1 MTTGN
6 RTRKGQIQFKHGFAK
21 DVPKRMSV
29 GEPGF
34 AVDTLDLYIG
44 MGSNKSPVNITGGL
58 REQIRAVQQQLEESE
73 TSNFQTDLI
82 DTTTLE
88 KVGSVFIDTEGIK
101 FVDSAGNI
109 LIKIGSDFESVF
121 QSVTATDINW
131 ETLQLLRVTKEIP
144 SILYVA
150 PNATGDGTG
159 RDTSNRADSIEDIAR
174 YINSFGCYL
183 NNDVTVKIEN
193 GNYYNLD
200 RPVFEGLMGDGKIIL
215 DFGKEVKGQYA
226 IKACNNTVL
235 LQIEGQ
241 RYNQLSDMGA
251 VLDSP
256 KGCNALLVADNA
268 TIKVTGIRSKKITD
282 TTFIDTFA
290 LIKNGGVI
298 FVNNCDVAQYENMYY
313 GKDMFTIHDQNNIG
327 NCTRRLR
334 GTSGVMYYGGY
345 RINPKNSNEL
355 DSLSF
360 VALHNY
366 TSPNTST
373 GKDSLYVPSAS
384 GGGSTDP
391 DTPGTGGGEN
401 PSPNPN
407 PPVTPPE
414 EVRKTVSKVF
424 DLTNLHTTVSGSGL
438 VTSAKTKQMG
448 QGHWVN
454 STGKAYK
461 NHTGHG
467 TIPTEVKTYVS
478 DAVEGTVEISLTLH
492 RVNSGHG
499 YAGAVPVPKVK
510 RPNGAYYNEGTGVAR
525 NSKITLTLPSDIV
538 TAICDGSMTEIQT
551 YSSKQNDYAFFDV
564 ASIKVTCTK
573 IIQL

>member
-6 RTRKGQIQFKHGFAK
+6 RTRKGQIQFKHGFAR

-29 GEPGF
+29 AEPGF

-44 MGSNKSPVNITGGL
+44 MGSTKPPVNITGGL
-58 REQIRAVQQQLEESE
+58 KEQIKAVQQQLEEFG
-73 TSNFQTDLI
+73 TRKFQTDLI

-88 KVGSVFIDTEGIK
+88 KVGSIFIDTEGIK
-101 FVDSAGNI
+101 FVDNDGNI
-109 LIKIGSDFESVF
+109 LIKIGSDFDSVF

-131 ETLQLLRVTKEIP
+131 ETLQLLRVTKEVP
-144 SILYVA
+144 STLYVT

-159 RDTSNRADSIEDIAR
+159 RNTSNKADSIEDIAR
-174 YINSFGCYL
+174 YIKSFGCYL
-183 NNDVTVKIEN
+183 DKDVTVKIEN
-193 GNYYNLD
+193 GDYYNLD
-200 RPVFEGLMGDGKIIL
+200 KPVFEGLIGNGKITL
-215 DFGKEVKGQYA
+215 DFSKEVKGQYA

-241 RYNQLSDMGA
+241 RYNHLSDVGA

-268 TIKVTGIRSKKITD
+268 TIKVKGIRSKKITD

-290 LIKNGGVI
+290 LVENGGVI
-298 FVNNCDVAQYENMYY
+298 FVNNCDVAQYENQYY
-313 GKDMFTIHDQNNIG
+313 GNNMFTIHDQNNIG
-327 NCTRRLR
+327 NCTRRLA

-391 DTPGTGGGEN
+391 GGGEN
-401 PSPNPN
+401 PNPNPN

-438 VTSAKTKQMG
+438 FTSAKTKQMG

-454 STGKAYK
+454 SNGKAYQ

-478 DAVEGTVEISLTLH
+478 DAIEGTVEISLTLH

-510 RPNGAYYNEGTGVAR
+510 RPNGAYYNEGKGVAR
-525 NSKITLTLPSDIV
+525 NSNITLTLPSDIV
-538 TAICDGSMTEIQT
+538 TAICDGSMTEVQT
-551 YSSKQNDYAFFDV
+551 YSSSQNDYAFFDV

-573 IIQL
+573 IIQV

>member
-6 RTRKGQIQFKHGFAK
+6 RTRKGQIQFKHGFAR

-29 GEPGF
+29 AEPGF
-34 AVDTLDLYIG
+34 SVDTLDLYIG
-44 MGSNKSPVNITGGL
+44 MGSFYPPVNITGGL
-58 REQIRAVQQQLEESE
+58 KEQIKAVQQQLEEFG
-73 TSNFQTDLI
+73 TRKFQTDLI

-88 KVGSVFIDTEGIK
+88 KVGSIFIDTEGIK
-101 FVDSAGNI
+101 FVDNDGNI
-109 LIKIGSDFESVF
+109 LIKIGSDFDSVF

-131 ETLQLLRVTKEIP
+131 ETLQLLRVTKEVP
-144 SILYVA
+144 STLYVA

-159 RDTSNRADSIEDIAR
+159 RNTSNKADSVEDIVR
-174 YINSFGCYL
+174 YIKSFGCYL
-183 NNDVTVKIEN
+183 NKDVTVNIEN
-193 GNYYNLD
+193 GDYYNLD
-200 RPVFEGLMGDGKIIL
+200 KPVFEGLIGNGKITL
-215 DFGKEVKGQYA
+215 NFSKEVKGQYA
-226 IKACNNTVL
+226 IKACNNTVV

-241 RYNQLSDMGA
+241 RYNHLSDTGA

-268 TIKVTGIRSKKITD
+268 TIKVKGIRSKKITD

-290 LIKNGGVI
+290 LVENGGVI
-298 FVNNCDVAQYENMYY
+298 FVNNCDVAQYENQYY
-313 GKDMFTIHDQNNIG
+313 GNNMFTIHDQNNIG
-327 NCTRRLR
+327 NCTRRLA

-345 RINPKNSNEL
+345 RINPKDSNEL

-384 GGGSTDP
+384 GGGSE
-391 DTPGTGGGEN
+391 GGGEN
-401 PSPNPN
+401 PNPN

-438 VTSAKTKQMG
+438 FTSAKTKQMG

-454 STGKAYK
+454 SDGKAYQ

-478 DAVEGTVEISLTLH
+478 DAIEGTVEISLTLH

-510 RPNGAYYNEGTGVAR
+510 RPNGAYYNEGKGVAR
-525 NSKITLTLPSDIV
+525 NSNITLNLPSDIV
-538 TAICDGSMTEIQT
+538 TAICDGSMTEVQT
-551 YSSKQNDYAFFDV
+551 YSSSQNDYAFFDV

-573 IIQL
+573 IIQV

>member
-6 RTRKGQIQFKHGFAK
+6 RTRKGQIQFKHGYAK

-29 GEPGF
+29 AEPGF
-34 AVDTLDLYIG
+34 AVDTLDLYMG
-44 MGSNKSPVNITGGL
+44 MGSTKPPVNITGGL
-58 REQIRAVQQQLEESE
+58 REQIKTLQQQLQEFGSKK
-73 TSNFQTDLI
+73 FQTDLI

-88 KVGSVFIDTEGIK
+88 KVGSIFIDTEGIK
-101 FVDSAGNI
+101 FVDNNGNI
-109 LIKIGSDFESVF
+109 LIKIGSDFDSVF

-131 ETLQLLRVTKEIP
+131 ETLQLLRVTKEVP
-144 SILYVA
+144 STLYVA
-150 PNATGDGTG
+150 PNATGDATG
-159 RDTSNRADSIEDIAR
+159 RSISNKAGSIEDIAR

-183 NNDVTVKIEN
+183 DKDVTVKIEN
-193 GNYYNLD
+193 GDYYNLD
-200 RPVFEGLMGDGKIIL
+200 RPVFEGLIGNGKITL
-215 DFGKEVKGQYA
+215 DFGREVKGQYA
-226 IKACNNTVL
+226 IKACNNTVV

-241 RYNQLSDMGA
+241 RYNHLSDMGA

-290 LIKNGGVI
+290 LVKNGGVI
-298 FVNNCDVAQYENMYY
+298 FVNTCDVAQYENLYY

-327 NCTRRLR
+327 NCTRRLA
-334 GTSGVMYYGGY
+334 GISGVMYYGGY
-345 RINPKNSNEL
+345 RINPKNSDEL
-355 DSLSF
+355 DSLSY

-373 GKDSLYVPSAS
+373 GKDSLYVPSAG

-391 DTPGTGGGEN
+391 GGGEN
-401 PSPNPN
+401 PSPN

-438 VTSAKTKQMG
+438 VTSTKTKQMG

-454 STGKAYK
+454 STGKAYQ
-461 NHTGHG
+461 NHRGHG

-510 RPNGAYYNEGTGVAR
+510 RPNGAYYNEGKGVAR
-525 NSKITLTLPSDIV
+525 NSNITLNLPSDIV
-538 TAICDGSMTEIQT
+538 TAICDGSMAEIQT
-551 YSSKQNDYAFFDV
+551 YSSRQDDYAFFDV

-573 IIQL
+573 IIQV

>member
-6 RTRKGQIQFKHGFAK
+6 RTRKGQIQFKHGFAR

-29 GEPGF
+29 AEPGF
-34 AVDTLDLYIG
+34 SVDTLDLYIG
-44 MGSNKSPVNITGGL
+44 MGSTNPPVNITGGL
-58 REQIRAVQQQLEESE
+58 KEQIKAVQQQLEEFG
-73 TSNFQTDLI
+73 TRKFQTDLI

-88 KVGSVFIDTEGIK
+88 KVGSIFIDTEGIK
-101 FVDSAGNI
+101 FVDNDGNI
-109 LIKIGSDFESVF
+109 LIKIGSDFDSVF

-131 ETLQLLRVTKEIP
+131 ETLQLLRVTKEVP
-144 SILYVA
+144 STLYVT

-159 RDTSNRADSIEDIAR
+159 RNTSNKADSIEDIAR
-174 YINSFGCYL
+174 YIKSFGCYL
-183 NNDVTVKIEN
+183 DKDVIVKIEN
-193 GNYYNLD
+193 GDYYNLD
-200 RPVFEGLMGDGKIIL
+200 KPVFEGLIGNGKITL
-215 DFGKEVKGQYA
+215 DFSKEVKGQYA
-226 IKACNNTVL
+226 IKACNNTVV

-241 RYNQLSDMGA
+241 RYNHLSDMGA

-268 TIKVTGIRSKKITD
+268 TIKVKGIRSKKITD

-290 LIKNGGVI
+290 LVENGGVI
-298 FVNNCDVAQYENMYY
+298 FVNNCDVAQYENQYY
-313 GKDMFTIHDQNNIG
+313 GNNMFTIHDQNNIG
-327 NCTRRLR
+327 NCTRRLA

-366 TSPNTST
+366 TSPNNST

-384 GGGSTDP
+384 GGGSE
-391 DTPGTGGGEN
+391 GGGET

-438 VTSAKTKQMG
+438 FTSAKTKQMG

-454 STGKAYK
+454 SNGNAYQ

-478 DAVEGTVEISLTLH
+478 DAIEGTVEISLTLH

-510 RPNGAYYNEGTGVAR
+510 RPNGAYYNEGKGVAR
-525 NSKITLTLPSDIV
+525 NSNITLNLPSDIV
-538 TAICDGSMTEIQT
+538 TAICDGSMTEVQT
-551 YSSKQNDYAFFDV
+551 YSSSQNDYAFFDV

-573 IIQL
+573 IIQV

>member
-29 GEPGF
+29 AEPGF

-44 MGSNKSPVNITGGL
+44 MGSTKAPVNITGGL
-58 REQIRAVQQQLEESE
+58 REQIKAVQQQLEEFG
-73 TSNFQTDLI
+73 TRKFQTDLI

-88 KVGSVFIDTEGIK
+88 KVGSIFIDTEGIK
-101 FVDSAGNI
+101 FVDNDGNI
-109 LIKIGSDFESVF
+109 LIKIGSDFDSVF
-121 QSVTATDINW
+121 QNVIATDINW
-131 ETLQLLRVTKEIP
+131 EDLQLLRVTKEVP
-144 SILYVA
+144 STLYVA

-159 RDTSNRADSIEDIAR
+159 RDSTNKADSIEDIAK

-183 NNDVTVKIEN
+183 SKDVTVKIAN
-193 GNYYNLD
+193 GDYYNID
-200 RPVFEGLMGDGKIIL
+200 KPVFKGLIGNGKITL
-215 DFGKEVKGQYA
+215 DFSKEVKGQYE
-226 IKACNNTVL
+226 IKACNNTVV

-241 RYNQLSDMGA
+241 RYNHLSDIGA

-268 TIKVTGIRSKKITD
+268 TIRVKGIRSKKITD
-282 TTFIDTFA
+282 TTFSDAFA
-290 LIKNGGVI
+290 LVENGGVI
-298 FVNNCDVAQYENMYY
+298 FVKNCDVAQYENQYY
-313 GKDMFTIHDQNNIG
+313 GNNMFTIHDQNNIG
-327 NCTRRLR
+327 NCTRRLE

-345 RINPKNSNEL
+345 RINPKNTNEL

-373 GKDSLYVPSAS
+373 GKDSLYVPSANP
-384 GGGSTDP
+384 GTDP
-391 DTPGTGGGEN
+391 DPGTGGGEN
-401 PSPNPN
+401 PNPD
-407 PPVTPPE
+407 PTPVTPPE

-438 VTSAKTKQMG
+438 FTSTKTKQMG

-454 STGKAYK
+454 TNGKAYQ

-478 DAVEGTVEISLTLH
+478 DAIEGTVEISLTLH
-492 RVNSGHG
+492 RMNSTHG
-499 YAGAVPVPKVK
+499 YSGAVPVPKVK
-510 RPNGAYYNEGTGVAR
+510 RPNGTYYNEGKGVAR
-525 NSKITLTLPSDIV
+525 NSNIMLTLPSDIV
-538 TAICDGSMTEIQT
+538 TAICNGSMTEINT
-551 YSSKQNDYAFFDV
+551 YSSSQNDYAFFDV

-573 IIQL
+573 IIQV